1 MSKIKSEYPDL
12 DKYLNEFE
20 IRYLKKDTS
29 ILHNPYGPAIIG
41 RKTYKEYYINGKLH
55 RLDGPARIWANG
67 DVEYYI
73 NNTFAG
79 SSKKELYESITTLNT
94 KNINKQ
100 DKINILDIKH
110 YLSNGLDN
118 DSLSLL
124 KSLL

>member
-1 MSKIKSEYPDL
+1 MPHIASEYPDL
-12 DKYLNEFE
+12 DKYKD
-20 IRYLKKDTS
+20 RYGDFYYKKGTY
-29 ILHNPYGPAIIG
+29 IYHNPYGPA
-41 RKTYKEYYINGKLH
+41 YITESSTRYFIQGKLH